1 MAIKTNTFAANTIS
15 LKKDFSSVRE
25 IITQAWKLANQAI
38 ANQKVFVFADIGP
51 IFTEDDSID
60 ELYQIADLFLSLG
73 ANYFL
78 LETAQDDS
86 VFRLAGYIKQK
97 HPDAF
102 VITSFAVDQ
111 DGYTRKG
118 IPLKSWQRRVKI
130 GI

>member
-1 MAIKTNTFAANTIS
+1 MEVGK
-15 LKKDFSSVRE
+15 SSDS
-25 IITQAWKLANQAI
+25 QS
-38 ANQKVFVFADIGP
+38 KVFVFADIEP

-73 ANYFL
+73 ANYFCWKPHKMTL
-78 LETAQDDS
+78 YFVWPDIL
-86 VFRLAGYIKQK
+86 RQK

-118 IPLKSWQRRVKI
+118 IPLKKLAAQVKV
-130 GI
+130 GYRCVWFKLYVRTLSFAANCFRADSFQNH